1 MLLFICV
8 FYSFVSSLLLAGKG
22 ENAAGKYL
30 HETDE
35 FYLKHPD
42 CTAKDAWF
50 GYKIMCYRTMG
61 KVDDVLSYLDS
72 LQNYHKSIGAC
83 YPSNLLFKAQCL
95 ESMRRFKE
103 ACKAYTYYNQV
114 NDSVRSV
121 ELDDKLSKYT
131 IQFDVDKLQMEKL
144 ELSAEVNRNRLI
156 AVLTGST
163 CILILLIILSY
174 FYIRTLAMNK
184 KLDAA
189 NKAVVKASR
198 IKSSFIQHITHEI
211 RTPLNSIVGFSS
223 LIAAGGVSEEEN
235 REYAAQIESSNA
247 YLLDLVN
254 NVVDI
259 ADMDSLT
266 EDMPKRSFDVDTCCK
281 ECVSE
286 ILPSVKEGVELQ
298 YVPSLAPVMMLA
310 VYPWV
315 KRVLLALLAN
325 AGKFT
330 ETGIIRLSYTED
342 KQKRLVRFIVE
353 DTGPGH

>member
-174 FYIRTLAMNK
+174 FI
-184 KLDAA
+184 
-189 NKAVVKASR
+189 S
-198 IKSSFIQHITHEI
+198 
-211 RTPLNSIVGFSS
+211 
-223 LIAAGGVSEEEN
+223 
-235 REYAAQIESSNA
+235 
-247 YLLDLVN
+247 
-254 NVVDI
+254 
-259 ADMDSLT
+259 
-266 EDMPKRSFDVDTCCK
+266 
-281 ECVSE
+281 
-286 ILPSVKEGVELQ
+286 
-298 YVPSLAPVMMLA
+298 
-310 VYPWV
+310 
-315 KRVLLALLAN
+315 
-325 AGKFT
+325 
-330 ETGIIRLSYTED
+330 
-342 KQKRLVRFIVE
+342 
-353 DTGPGH
+353 GHWQ